1 MSAAVPEDE
10 AERLDVRGQLREG
23 EGDGFPLV
31 QVAKLEGP
39 EVADEDVARAVAL
52 GQRVEVLSGLPV
64 RLAEI
69 APGALLLDDQD
80 ARPEEVDESR
90 AVVEPGDMLLVAGD
104 GPAAHVEHLE
114 EVVVEALR
122 LALLV
127 RGVLP
132 LRGEGRG
139 ADTNLV
145 P

>member
-1 MSAAVPEDE
+1 MA
-10 AERLDVRGQLREG
+10 GQLREG
-23 EGDGFPLV
+23 EGDGLTLV
-31 QVAKLEGP
+31 QVVKLEGP
-39 EVADEDVARAVAL
+39 EIADEDVARTVAL

-80 ARPEEVDESR
+80 ARPEEVDEPR
-90 AVVEPGDMLLVAGD
+90 PVVEPGDMLLVAGD
-104 GPAAHVEHLE
+104 GPAAHIEDLE

-127 RGVLP
+127 GSVPP
-132 LRGEGRG
+132 LRCEGRG
-139 ADTNLV
+139 AYTHLV